1 MYKCSRF
8 RQSSKRSEKVFC
20 CFFVPPSLPTY
31 LLTCFSLPP
40 IPFSTIQFNSTF
52 NNELDQSRLYFA
64 LNHKEVGENYDVKH
78 EEETDGETLLCKDI
92 AGFVAM
98 NSGMKAPWRSPV
110 VEVDDW
116 KSVVEQ
122 NLERNSKLLLEKRLL
137 LFQHVLVCCSF
148 VVALLWLCRRGFLF
162 RGKPTAYPRMDL
174 PTQTR
179 RYPD

>member
-1 MYKCSRF
+1 MLFLCPSL
-8 RQSSKRSEKVFC
+8 
-20 CFFVPPSLPTY
+20 PPYLPTY

-148 VVALLWLCRRGFLF
+148 VVALLWLCRRRFLF